1 MNKSISLVVDGKPVV
16 VDVDPAMPLL
26 YALRSELGLNNP
38 KFGCGKAQCGAC
50 TVHLDGAPVRSC
62 VLPVDAAAGKRV
74 TTLSGLGTPERPHPL
89 QKAYID
95 EQVPQCGYCLSG
107 WIMTAAA
114 FLKTNPR
121 PTDGQ
126 IREAMAGVKCR
137 CGTHMAIM
145 RAIKRASQTMSA

>member
-1 MNKSISLVVDGKPVV
+1 MNKSISLVVDGKPAVV
-16 VDVDPAMPLL
+16 NVDPAMPLL

-50 TVHLDGAPVRSC
+50 TVHLDGTPVRSC
-62 VLPVDAAAGKRV
+62 VLPVEAAAGKRI

-89 QKAYID
+89 QKAYIE

-114 FLKTNPR
+114 FLKTHPK
-121 PTDGQ
+121 PSDAQ

-145 RAIKRASQTMSA
+145 RAIKRASQTMLA

>member
-1 MNKSISLVVDGKPVV
+1 MNKSISLVVDGRPAVV
-16 VDVDPAMPLL
+16 NVDPDMPLL

-62 VLPVDAAAGKRV
+62 VLPVEAAAGKKI
-74 TTLSGLGTPERPHPL
+74 TTLAGLGTAERPHPL
-89 QKAYID
+89 QKAYIE

-114 FLKTNPR
+114 FLKTNPK
-121 PTDGQ
+121 PTDAQ